1 VAVNDRALNQKREE
15 LEEMLADYHL
25 LDIKSKPQKL
35 HSTMKMETAHVTLV
49 AMGAAIFVGTVIAV
63 VCIVLSRKR

>member
-1 VAVNDRALNQKREE
+1 
-15 LEEMLADYHL
+15 MLADYHL